1 MGDVVQDF
9 FIVVIVQNTSN
20 IKFFF
25 YLLKKRIQTTKNILP
40 SNTYQMK
47 KNILPKNEF
56 NLWKNSSIRGQSV
69 GTIKWS
75 AFSGKPLPVYR
86 TTKQGL
92 TCDFMGVSWKR
103 SCYSR
108 RSKSKH
114 YAWRGRA
121 DLQPGKLGARLDC
134 LL

>member
-1 MGDVVQDF
+1 MWFRSFSLLSLYKTHQTLNF
-9 FIVVIVQNTSN
+9 FISPQ
-20 IKFFF
+20 
-25 YLLKKRIQTTKNILP
+25 KRIQTTKNILP

-56 NLWKNSSIRGQSV
+56 NLWKNISIRGQSV

-75 AFSGKPLPVYR
+75 AFSGNPLPASR

-114 YAWRGRA
+114 YAWRGRW
-121 DLQPGKLGARLDC
+121 DLQREKPGARLDW